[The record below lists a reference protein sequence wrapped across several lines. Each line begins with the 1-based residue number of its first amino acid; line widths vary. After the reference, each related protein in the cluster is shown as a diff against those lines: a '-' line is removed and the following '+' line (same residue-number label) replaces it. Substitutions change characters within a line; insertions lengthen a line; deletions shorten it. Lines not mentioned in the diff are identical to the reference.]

1 MNLYLQF
8 VLRYLYPKSGNSF
21 SSNASILAIIGLSIG
36 LFSLILTMSIIKGFE
51 NVLENKLSSIDG
63 LIRVQN
69 ILGKP
74 INEKDNLDSILYSTD
89 IPIKVSPYIRG
100 TAMIRLGKY
109 TEGIIIEGVSKL
121 PDRSYFDI
129 EQTSIDDNKI
139 IIGKSLSDDLGIDIG
154 DKVIINPLINS
165 PDKFNMQKFNLIEVS
180 GIFKSG
186 MQEYDKTIAYVSI
199 DKAKEIFEM
208 KSQVSGYVINSKE
221 PLYEIIE
228 RLNNYIRYPYYLESW
243 KERHRIIFD
252 WINIQRLPIIIIFGL
267 ISLVAIT
274 NIMATISM
282 IIREKNSQIGILM
295 ALGMKPNDI
304 RKIFF
309 YYGGTIG
316 LAGCFFGSVAAY
328 LFIIVQNR
336 FKVISLPEDIYFMD
350 YVPAVFDYS
359 IFIFVLISTI
369 LISVISTIFPT
380 KNIIKMI
387 KSIETQWKIAYFRV
401 HVDARAL
408 SRGAGE

>member
-21 SSNASILAIIGLSIG
+21 SSNASVLAIIGLSIG

-74 INEKDNLDSILYSTD
+74 ISEKDNLDSLLYSTD

-243 KERHRIIFD
+243 KDRHRIIFD
-252 WINIQRLPIIIIFGL
+252 WINIQRLPIIIIFSL

-295 ALGMKPNDI
+295 AQGMKPNDI

-359 IFIFVLISTI
+359 IFTFVLISTI
-369 LISVISTIFPT
+369 LISVISTVFPT
-380 KNIIKMI
+380 KNIIKMRP
-387 KSIETQWKIAYFRV
+387 SQ
-401 HVDARAL
+401 AL
-408 SRGAGE
+408 AQE

>member
-1 MNLYLQF
+1 
-8 VLRYLYPKSGNSF
+8 LYPKSGNSF

-74 INEKDNLDSILYSTD
+74 INEKDNLDSLLYSTD

-199 DKAKEIFEM
+199 NKARKIFGM

-359 IFIFVLISTI
+359 IFTFVLISTI

-380 KNIIKMI
+380 KNIIKMRP
-387 KSIETQWKIAYFRV
+387 SQ
-401 HVDARAL
+401 AL
-408 SRGAGE
+408 AQE

>member
-74 INEKDNLDSILYSTD
+74 INEKDNLDSLLYSTD

-199 DKAKEIFEM
+199 NKAKKIFGM

-252 WINIQRLPIIIIFGL
+252 WINIQRLPIIIIFSL

-359 IFIFVLISTI
+359 IFTFVLISTI

-380 KNIIKMI
+380 KNIIKMRP
-387 KSIETQWKIAYFRV
+387 SL
-401 HVDARAL
+401 AL
-408 SRGAGE
+408 AQE

>member
-199 DKAKEIFEM
+199 NKAKKIFGM

-252 WINIQRLPIIIIFGL
+252 WINIQRLPIIIIFSL

-359 IFIFVLISTI
+359 IFTFVLISTI

-380 KNIIKMI
+380 KNIIKMRP
-387 KSIETQWKIAYFRV
+387 SQ
-401 HVDARAL
+401 AL
-408 SRGAGE
+408 AQE

>member
-21 SSNASILAIIGLSIG
+21 SSNASVLAIIGLSIG

-74 INEKDNLDSILYSTD
+74 ISEKDNLDSLLYSTD

-199 DKAKEIFEM
+199 NKAKKIFGM

-243 KERHRIIFD
+243 KDRHRIIFD

-359 IFIFVLISTI
+359 IFTFVLISTI
-369 LISVISTIFPT
+369 LISVISTVFPT
-380 KNIIKMI
+380 KNIIKMRP
-387 KSIETQWKIAYFRV
+387 SQ
-401 HVDARAL
+401 AL
-408 SRGAGE
+408 AQE

>member
-21 SSNASILAIIGLSIG
+21 SSNASVLAIIGLSIG

-74 INEKDNLDSILYSTD
+74 ISEKDNLDSLLYSTD

-129 EQTSIDDNKI
+129 EQTSIDDNEI

-154 DKVIINPLINS
+154 DKVIIYPLINS

-243 KERHRIIFD
+243 KDRHRIIFD

-295 ALGMKPNDI
+295 AQGMKPNDI

-359 IFIFVLISTI
+359 IFTFVLISTI
-369 LISVISTIFPT
+369 LISVISTVFPT
-380 KNIIKMI
+380 KNIIKMRP
-387 KSIETQWKIAYFRV
+387 SQ
-401 HVDARAL
+401 AL
-408 SRGAGE
+408 AQE

>member
-21 SSNASILAIIGLSIG
+21 SSNASVLAIIGLSIG

-74 INEKDNLDSILYSTD
+74 ISEKDNLDSLLYSTD

-359 IFIFVLISTI
+359 IFTFVLISTI

-380 KNIIKMI
+380 KNIIKMRP
-387 KSIETQWKIAYFRV
+387 SQ
-401 HVDARAL
+401 AL
-408 SRGAGE
+408 AQE

>member
-21 SSNASILAIIGLSIG
+21 SSNASVLAIIGLSIG

-74 INEKDNLDSILYSTD
+74 ISEKDNLDSLLYSTD

-129 EQTSIDDNKI
+129 EQTSIDDNEI

-243 KERHRIIFD
+243 KDRHRIIFD

-295 ALGMKPNDI
+295 AQGMKPNDI

-359 IFIFVLISTI
+359 IFTFVLISTI
-369 LISVISTIFPT
+369 LISVISTVFPT
-380 KNIIKMI
+380 KNIIKVRP
-387 KSIETQWKIAYFRV
+387 SQ
-401 HVDARAL
+401 AL
-408 SRGAGE
+408 AQE

>member
-1 MNLYLQF
+1 
-8 VLRYLYPKSGNSF
+8 
-21 SSNASILAIIGLSIG
+21 
-36 LFSLILTMSIIKGFE
+36 
-51 NVLENKLSSIDG
+51 
-63 LIRVQN
+63 
-69 ILGKP
+69 
-74 INEKDNLDSILYSTD
+74 
-89 IPIKVSPYIRG
+89 
-100 TAMIRLGKY
+100 
-109 TEGIIIEGVSKL
+109 
-121 PDRSYFDI
+121 
-129 EQTSIDDNKI
+129 
-139 IIGKSLSDDLGIDIG
+139 
-154 DKVIINPLINS
+154 
-165 PDKFNMQKFNLIEVS
+165 
-180 GIFKSG
+180 
-186 MQEYDKTIAYVSI
+186 
-199 DKAKEIFEM
+199 M

-243 KERHRIIFD
+243 KDRHRIIFD

-295 ALGMKPNDI
+295 AQGMKPNDI

-359 IFIFVLISTI
+359 IFTFVLISTI

-380 KNIIKMI
+380 KNIIKMRP
-387 KSIETQWKIAYFRV
+387 SQ
-401 HVDARAL
+401 AL
-408 SRGAGE
+408 AQE

>member
-74 INEKDNLDSILYSTD
+74 INEKDNLDSLLYSTD

-199 DKAKEIFEM
+199 NKARKIFGM

-252 WINIQRLPIIIIFGL
+252 WINIQRLPIIIIFSL

-359 IFIFVLISTI
+359 IFTFVLISTI

-380 KNIIKMI
+380 KNIIKMRP
-387 KSIETQWKIAYFRV
+387 SQ
-401 HVDARAL
+401 AL
-408 SRGAGE
+408 AQE

>member
-74 INEKDNLDSILYSTD
+74 INEKDNLDSLLYSTD

-199 DKAKEIFEM
+199 NKAKKIFGM

-252 WINIQRLPIIIIFGL
+252 WINIQRLPIIIIFSL

-359 IFIFVLISTI
+359 IFTFVLISTI
-369 LISVISTIFPT
+369 LISVISTVFPT
-380 KNIIKMI
+380 KNIIKMRP
-387 KSIETQWKIAYFRV
+387 SQ
-401 HVDARAL
+401 AL
-408 SRGAGE
+408 AQE